1 MKRISCMFVMAMLAG
16 TESTISNA
24 NADTFFDG
32 AWSVQIMIDRGNCTT
47 IDRLTV
53 DIRDG
58 ALQYSGDSA
67 VSIQGQV
74 VNGGGIRVRLAHG
87 DHKANGSGRLSGNSG
102 TGTWHG
108 TGLASACGGRWSAE
122 RAPNVRSINHLTPAA
137 P

>member
-1 MKRISCMFVMAMLAG
+1 MKGISSCMFVMAMLAG

-24 NADTFFDG
+24 HADTSFDG
-32 AWSVQIMIDRGNCTT
+32 AWSVQILIDRGNCNS

-87 DHKANGSGRLSGNSG
+87 DHKANGSGRLSGSSG

-108 TGLASACGGRWSAE
+108 TGLASACAGRWSAE
-122 RAPNVRSINHLTPAA
+122 RAPNARSTNHLTPA

>member
-1 MKRISCMFVMAMLAG
+1 MVMLAG
-16 TESTISNA
+16 LESTISNA
-24 NADTFFDG
+24 RADTSFDG
-32 AWSVQIMIDRGNCTT
+32 AWSVQIMVDRGNCNP
-47 IDRLTV
+47 IDQFTV

-58 ALQYSGDSA
+58 AMQYSSDSA

-74 VNGGGIRVRLAHG
+74 ISSGAVRVRLAHG

-108 TGLASACGGRWSAE
+108 TGLASACAGRWSAE
-122 RAPNVRSINHLTPAA
+122 RAPNARSINHLA